1 MHKITLKPQ
10 TRYELKNKS
19 EQKHSKIKQRDK
31 LTRVQQST
39 KN

>member
-19 EQKHSKIKQRDK
+19 EQKNSKIKQ
-31 LTRVQQST
+31 S
-39 KN
+39 KNPQTNNVYRSI